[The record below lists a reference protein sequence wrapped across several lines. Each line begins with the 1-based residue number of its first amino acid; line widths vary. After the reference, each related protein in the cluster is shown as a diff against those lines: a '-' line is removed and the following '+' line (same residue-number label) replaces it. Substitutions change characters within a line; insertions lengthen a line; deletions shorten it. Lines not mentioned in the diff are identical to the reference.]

1 MKEPDKVEQYSS
13 EQSPQSEVQVNITGN
28 PPKNDRP
35 TGAFLM
41 SENTA
46 DLFEAIAAAQAAL
59 KPAGKDAENTH
70 FRSSYA
76 TLDAVI
82 EAGLP
87 VFGAQGVATVQA
99 PETTPKGVK
108 VSTMLGKGEQWLI
121 ASTYMPI
128 ADIGNPHKVGSAI
141 TYARRYGLN
150 MAWGV
155 AAEEDDDGNA
165 NAPEPKQ
172 GRPAP
177 QAKRTTVKKDYK
189 LER

>member
-1 MKEPDKVEQYSS
+1 MKEDEVKQYSS
-13 EQSPQSEVQVNITGN
+13 EEGRQEEVTINIGK
-28 PPKNDRP
+28 PKAEPRP
-35 TGAFLM
+35 TGAFKM
-41 SENTA
+41 SETTGE
-46 DLFEAIAAAQAAL
+46 LFAAIAKAQAEL
-59 KPAGKDAENTH
+59 KPAGKDAENSH

-99 PETTPKGVK
+99 PETTAKGVK

-165 NAPEPKQ
+165 NAPQPSQ
-172 GRPAP
+172 PSRPAP
-177 QAKRTTVKKDYK
+177 QAKRTRVDKEYK
-189 LER
+189 LNR